1 MVCLNIAC
9 VRNAK
14 HGNVRVVLVNLCFAL
29 LLLGIALFAFG
40 FFASTEQ
47 GCKIANVIRF
57 ISRRLSYKA
66 HLLVVISCKCY
77 RYYLVFVTLLWNA
90 VEAANMYLMLIK
102 VFNSDVRH
110 FALKA
115 VTVAWGEL
123 VLGALQ

>member
-1 MVCLNIAC
+1 M
-9 VRNAK
+9 
-14 HGNVRVVLVNLCFAL
+14 
-29 LLLGIALFAFG
+29 
-40 FFASTEQ
+40 
-47 GCKIANVIRF
+47 
-57 ISRRLSYKA
+57 
-66 HLLVVISCKCY
+66 
-77 RYYLVFVTLLWNA
+77 FVTLLWNA